1 MDDYAEGVRV
11 GGRLHGRTHFGSV
24 PRIETDHKSQGRLC
38 PLCLLDGAETVIT
51 NRAILCSMHRHAVD
65 VKTAE
70 QMAIVRRKL
79 GIMGR

>member
-11 GGRLHGRTHFGSV
+11 GMHGRTQYGHV
-24 PRIETDHKSQGRLC
+24 PKRETDHKSLGRLC
-38 PLCLLDGAETVIT
+38 PLRLLKDVETVIT

-79 GIMGR
+79 GIVGR